1 MFIYFTLLANW
12 ITFTVLGFSNESHL
26 GASIHFFIED
36 TSKIMVL
43 LIVMIYSIAWLR
55 SSLDIE
61 RVRDYSKGKH
71 KWFGYLV
78 GSVFGAITP
87 FCSCSSIPLFLG
99 FTSARIPLGVTMAFL
114 ITSPMVNEVAIVLLG
129 TILGWKFTI
138 IYAVLGI
145 LIGIIG
151 GAFLDILK
159 SEKYLKSFIRDS
171 LSNSDDQPE
180 NHSPDQIQKLEP
192 LSFQQRHVFAK
203 TELKTIFGRIW
214 KWILIGVGVGAIIHG
229 FVPKEW
235 ILDYLS
241 AGDWWSVPA
250 AVLIGIPLYSNASGV
265 IPVIETLLIKGL
277 PVGTA
282 LALMMSIV
290 GASFPEFVL
299 LKQVMEW
306 KLLVRL
312 FLMLLFFFTLTGF
325 IFNSFSFLIV

>member
-1 MFIYFTLLANW
+1 MFEYFSLLADW
-12 ITFTVLGFSNESHL
+12 MTYSVLGFSAKSKS

-36 TSKIMVL
+36 TSKILVL

-61 RVRDYSKGKH
+61 RVRDYLQGKQ

-78 GSVFGAITP
+78 GSIFGAITP

-145 LIGIIG
+145 SIGMIG

-159 SEKYLKSFIRDS
+159 SEKYLKPFIKDS
-171 LSNSDDQPE
+171 LSSENDQSDAVAVKQPT
-180 NHSPDQIQKLEP
+180 K
-192 LSFQQRHVFAK
+192 SFTYKDRHLFAK
-203 TELKTIFGRIW
+203 QELISIVGRIW
-214 KWILIGVGVGAIIHG
+214 KWVVIGVGVGALIHG
-229 FVPKEW
+229 FVPKAW
-235 ILDYLS
+235 ILDHLS
-241 AGDWWSVPA
+241 SGDWWSVPA

-265 IPVIETLLIKGL
+265 IPVIETLLMKGL

-306 KLLVRL
+306 KLLIRL
-312 FLMLLFFFTLTGF
+312 FLLLLFFFTLTGF
-325 IFNSFSFLIV
+325 VFNSFKFLI

>member
-1 MFIYFTLLANW
+1 MFEYFTLLADW
-12 ITFTVLGFSNESHL
+12 MTYAVFGFSAESKS

-43 LIVMIYSIAWLR
+43 LVVMIYSIAWLR
-55 SSLDIE
+55 SSLNIE
-61 RVRDYSKGKH
+61 RVRDYLQGKH

-78 GSVFGAITP
+78 GSIFGAITP

-129 TILGWKFTI
+129 TILGWKFTV
-138 IYAVLGI
+138 IYATLGI

-159 SEKYLKSFIRDS
+159 SEKYLKPFIKDS
-171 LSNSDDQPE
+171 LASENDQVVTRKV
-180 NHSPDQIQKLEP
+180 SQQSKRISIQE
-192 LSFQQRHVFAK
+192 RHLFAK
-203 TELKTIFGRIW
+203 TELTSIFGRIW
-214 KWILIGVGVGAIIHG
+214 KWIIIGVGVGALIHG

-235 ILDYLS
+235 ILDHLS
-241 AGDWWSVPA
+241 SGDWWSVPA

-306 KLLVRL
+306 KLLIRL
-312 FLMLLFFFTLTGF
+312 FLLLLFFFTITGF
-325 IFNSFSFLIV
+325 IFNSFNFLIV